1 MRSRFALA
9 AWLTAA
15 GTLSTVAAQTDAS
28 LGVGA
33 GTVRYAGGATFSSL
47 SLAPAVQWN
56 GVAAVDLGG
65 LLSSLPAGEWAA
77 QARGNVWAP
86 LLAEARVLR
95 PAVAATFAGSKRSD
109 GVSAGAAH
117 GLVEMLWQPTRAAGR
132 WGAAFGAGPS
142 VGAITGEAPVTALRF
157 RARTWAQPTARA
169 AQYTLIL
176 EPTRFLG
183 AWFTDVTAGATLE
196 RGRVT
201 VEAWAL
207 GRFSAAY
214 GSKGTAS
221 AAIQVRL
228 SPTVSLEGAAGGYLA
243 EPFQGFPRAGFVSA
257 AVRLH
262 APHRIPAPIA
272 TLAPLMAAR
281 RGDSVVVRFH
291 MPGAASVAI
300 AGDWTGWSPVAL
312 VPVGAEVWE
321 GALTLPPGTYH
332 FNLVV
337 DGAEWVVP
345 GGVATIADGMGG
357 LLAILVVP

>member
-1 MRSRFALA
+1 MKGPFAVA
-9 AWLTAA
+9 AWLAA
-15 GTLSTVAAQTDAS
+15 TGTLATVAAQTDAS

-47 SLAPAVQWN
+47 SLAPSFQWS
-56 GVAAVDLGG
+56 GAAALDLGG
-65 LLSSLPAGEWAA
+65 LLSSLPAGEWAM

-95 PAVAATFAGSKRSD
+95 PAVAATVTGSKRSD
-109 GVSAGAAH
+109 GGSAGAAH
-117 GLVEMLWQPTRAAGR
+117 GLLEMLWLPARAAGR

-142 VGAITGEAPVTALRF
+142 VGAISDEAPVTALRF
-157 RARTWAQPTARA
+157 RARTWAQPSAQA
-169 AQYTLIL
+169 PQYTLIL

-183 AWFTDVTAGATLE
+183 AWYTDVTAGATLE

-207 GRFSAAY
+207 GRFSRVY

-221 AAIQVRL
+221 AAIQLRL
-228 SPTVSLEGAAGGYLA
+228 SPSVSLEGAAGGYLP

-262 APHRIPAPIA
+262 ARHRIAAPVA
-272 TLAPLMAAR
+272 TLAPLVPAR

-312 VPVGAEVWE
+312 VPVGSDVWE
-321 GALTLPPGTYH
+321 GSLTLPPGTYH

>member
-1 MRSRFALA
+1 MRRLALA
-9 AWLTAA
+9 VWFAGGFSTA
-15 GTLSTVAAQTDAS
+15 GAQTDAS
-28 LGVGA
+28 LGIGA

-47 SLAPAVQWN
+47 SLAPAFQWS
-56 GVAAVDLGG
+56 GVAALDLGG

-86 LLAEARVLR
+86 LRAETRVLR
-95 PAVAATFAGSKRSD
+95 PAVAATLAGSKRSD
-109 GVSAGAAH
+109 GGSAGAAH

-132 WGAAFGAGPS
+132 WGAALGAGPS
-142 VGAITGEAPVTALRF
+142 VGGITGEAPVTALRF
-157 RARTWAQPTARA
+157 RARTWAQPSAEA
-169 AQYTLIL
+169 PQYTFIL

-183 AWFTDVTAGATLE
+183 AWYTDVTAGATLE

-207 GRFSAAY
+207 GRFSAVY

-228 SPTVSLEGAAGGYLA
+228 SPTVSLEGAAGGYLS

-262 APHRIPAPIA
+262 ASPRVA
-272 TLAPLMAAR
+272 TPVTTLTPLIAAR

-291 MPGAASVAI
+291 MPGATSVAI

-312 VPVGAEVWE
+312 VPVGTEVWE